1 MLDRAAACALHLPPD
16 AEAAVQEVDV
26 ADLDGSGLAEP
37 QPREGGQGEQGGE
50 AVVCS
55 VEDGADLPG

>member
-1 MLDRAAACALHLPPD
+1 M
-16 AEAAVQEVDV
+16 QEVDV

-37 QPREGGQGEQGGE
+37 QPGEGGQGEQDGE
-50 AVVCS
+50 AVVGC